1 MNFDLLCGR
10 PLHIM
15 WFQCDSVL
23 RETDVRDVFITNL
36 DTNIDNQSLYD
47 TFSAF
52 GNILS
57 CKMKMGNHFETQEAV
72 DNAIDK
78 LNGMLLGGK
87 KIYVVRCKP
96 HNQEADSGKA
106 LKFTD
111 LIITNFDDRLDKQI
125 LSEIFSKYGKILN
138 FQVVKSNDGQSKG
151 FGFCSFENPEEAKQ
165 AVEAL
170 NRYSIGD
177 TQLYVVGYTKKK
189 LNAKT

>member
-1 MNFDLLCGR
+1 
-10 PLHIM
+10 
-15 WFQCDSVL
+15 
-23 RETDVRDVFITNL
+23 
-36 DTNIDNQSLYD
+36 
-47 TFSAF
+47 
-52 GNILS
+52 
-57 CKMKMGNHFETQEAV
+57 GNHFETQEAV

-96 HNQEADSGKA
+96 HNQEADSEKA

-125 LSEIFSKYGKILN
+125 LSEIFFK
-138 FQVVKSNDGQSKG
+138 SKG

-170 NRYSIGD
+170 NGYSIGD